1 MDPFQKITRTS
12 KVLEQICL
20 LFLLALPFY
29 LAHHWLLPQEA
40 WIDGMPFDTGRIAA
54 GSWPPPAHKQVA
66 GILVSFI
73 PGAFIAAA
81 LWRLRQLFKLY
92 ARGEFFSAN
101 TVALYSR
108 IAASALWFIA
118 TLIAAQSTLSV
129 LMSYDTESRYISL
142 TFTHAH
148 AFILFG
154 AILLRLVTWI
164 MAVGHE
170 LENENK
176 SFV

>member
-1 MDPFQKITRTS
+1 M
-12 KVLEQICL
+12 V
-20 LFLLALPFY
+20 
-29 LAHHWLLPQEA
+29 
-40 WIDGMPFDTGRIAA
+40 
-54 GSWPPPAHKQVA
+54 
-66 GILVSFI
+66 GIVISFV

-81 LWRLRQLFKLY
+81 LWRLRQLFQLY
-92 ARGEFFSAN
+92 ARGEFFSGN

-118 TLIAAQSTLSV
+118 TLIAAQSALSV
-129 LMSYDTESRYISL
+129 AMSYDTGSPHISL
-142 TFTHAH
+142 SFTHAH
-148 AFILFG
+148 AFMLFG

-170 LENENK
+170 LENENR